1 MTKVN
6 AWDCSK
12 AGQQDDANANRL
24 VHISFEQMLS
34 EMFDCIVN
42 YKEYPTYYWYH
53 QDNGYIEVIE
63 CDLYRGR
70 IYMADGDFSEFDWEL
85 KESRL
90 YKEAII

>member
-1 MTKVN
+1 MSKVD
-6 AWDCSK
+6 AWDWSNIKPTEEPCDNK
-12 AGQQDDANANRL
+12 L
-24 VHISFEQMLS
+24 VHISFEEMLS
-34 EMFDCIVN
+34 EMFDCIIN

-53 QDNGYIEVIE
+53 EDNGYIEVVE

-90 YKEAII
+90 YREAD